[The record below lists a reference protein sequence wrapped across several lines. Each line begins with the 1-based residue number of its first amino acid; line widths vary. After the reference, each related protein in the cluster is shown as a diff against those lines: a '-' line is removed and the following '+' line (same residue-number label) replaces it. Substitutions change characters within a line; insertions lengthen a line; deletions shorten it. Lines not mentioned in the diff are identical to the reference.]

1 MNFIAIEISVVVYQ
15 RGRMSKNSSFA
26 SSVESFFFETQN
38 GSIGKYHLRVGTK
51 ESIMFSNNKRLRRSA
66 SFPAIIHFACIAQMR
81 FIAVL
86 KEYRSKARPE
96 RLFEKSSQHGHTYLL
111 KDVRAAANLSTA
123 TVTLLVFRP

>member
-1 MNFIAIEISVVVYQ
+1 
-15 RGRMSKNSSFA
+15 
-26 SSVESFFFETQN
+26 
-38 GSIGKYHLRVGTK
+38 
-51 ESIMFSNNKRLRRSA
+51 MFSNNKRLRRSA